1 MPTAADPT
9 FTPARKLR
17 FLGELARHGNVR
29 VASARCGVSRSGAYL
44 ARARDAVFAV
54 AWRGALV
61 LGRDCAGEEIAVR
74 GCCWRILPGTIR
86 PAPMV
91 RAGRPGPKNLPR
103 GLTRYVGRWLAKRR
117 SGLRAGQFFLWSLSI
132 LSSRVRSW
140 QMRLVPCGAW
150 ARLDA

>member
-44 ARARDAVFAV
+44 ARARDAVFAE

-61 LGRDCAGEEIAVR
+61 LGRDCAVEEMAVR
-74 GCCWRILPGTIR
+74 GCCWRILPGSTR

-91 RAGRPGPKNLPR
+91 RAGRPGPRNLPR
-103 GLTRYVGRWLAKRR
+103 GLTRCTGRWWAKRG
-117 SGLRAGQFFLWSLSI
+117 SGLRAPAIFLLELVHSVQPGEALAN
-132 LSSRVRSW
+132 
-140 QMRLVPCGAW
+140 VPCPSR
-150 ARLDA
+150 RLG